1 MSDIKFTYEQLAE
14 ISFKIIT
21 FAGEAKSNAMLA
33 IYAAKANNFAEAK
46 AKLDQANKDI
56 IVASEQHAD
65 LIQKE
70 AQGNKIDVP
79 LLLLHAEDQ
88 LLTTQTLILMAE
100 EFVNLYKMMHE
111 KK

>member
-1 MSDIKFTYEQLAE
+1 MSENKYTYEKLAE
-14 ISFKIIT
+14 VSFNIIT
-21 FAGEAKSNAMLA
+21 YSGEAKSNAMLA
-33 IYAAKANNFAEAK
+33 IYAAKANNIEEAK
-46 AKLDQANKDI
+46 QKLEQANKDI
-56 IVASEQHAD
+56 IKASEQHVE
-65 LIQKE
+65 LIQQE

-100 EFVNLYKMMHE
+100 EFVNLYELVH